1 IPILLVAEDYPEDI
15 ADGLNEIAQ
24 HYIHQNFKTRSSI
37 IDNHQTTLVY
47 DNQWRIKFIHDNDL
61 EGGKLI
67 VNSNFTNFREV
78 PSDEVGLQITVKY
91 YNKIEAF
98 RALGRILK
106 SVYIISHDE
115 ELFKSGEVES
125 YLNFEEMAQFHHL
138 GTMVDCSRSCV
149 ANIDTIFYLLRTCAL
164 LGINCFQ
171 LYTEDT
177 YKIENEPFFGYMRGG
192 YTEDE
197 LVMIDDYAYNLGIEV
212 FPCIQTLGHLGQI
225 LQWPYYANVRDT
237 SEVLLVEYEETY
249 QLIEKM
255 IRTVTKPFR
264 SKLIHIGM
272 DEAHGLGEG
281 RYRQIF
287 GNRKENS
294 QVFLEHLQRVSQ
306 ICKNLGKT
314 PLIWSDMLFCLA
326 GKNNSLAVYY
336 DNANPLSSEQALK
349 IPPEVNLIYWDY
361 YHVNTDFYSHKIKH
375 HRELGCEPWFA
386 GGIWTWNRFWA
397 ALPFSFHSGNAALQ
411 AVKSEGVKNTFVTI
425 WGDDG
430 NEFDMYSLLP
440 GLILYG
446 EHGYT
451 PNHVVSLDTIKTT
464 FGAICGGDLDA
475 WMEAC
480 KLDHILPSPYPSP
493 SSSVD
498 SKLYFPPNTSKW
510 ILWMDP
516 IYAFLSPQYGMF
528 DLEKHYLELSNNLK
542 QAMTADENKYPL
554 NKYLEFPVLLAYV
567 LSLKVNLRKKLEE
580 AYKAGDLV
588 KLQELYDTDL
598 TLLCENTKKLWKLH
612 RDNWL
617 GRAKPFGC
625 ETVELRYGGLIIR
638 LNSLYDRIKGYL
650 DHKYSSIPE
659 FESPPM
665 MIYENAGPGLLL
677 DYSRAATPSRAFGAG

>member
-1 IPILLVAEDYPEDI
+1 MIPILLIAEEYPEDI

-24 HYIHQNFKTRSSI
+24 HYIHQNFKTINTI
-37 IDNHQTTLVY
+37 IEDDVEY
-47 DNQWRIKFIHDNDL
+47 EYKWGIKFIQDNNL

-67 VNSNFTNFREV
+67 ITSNLTNFREV
-78 PSDEVGLQITVKY
+78 PPDVNLEIAIRY
-91 YNKIEAF
+91 YKKIEAF
-98 RALGRILK
+98 RALGKIFE
-106 SVYIISHDE
+106 SVYIISNDE
-115 ELFKSGEVES
+115 ELYKSGEVES
-125 YLNFEEMAQFHHL
+125 YLNFEEMAQFNHL
-138 GTMVDCSRSCV
+138 GAMVDCSRSCV
-149 ANIDTIFYLLRTCAL
+149 ANIDTVFYLLRTCAL

-177 YKIENEPFFGYMRGG
+177 YKMDNEPFFGYMRGG

-255 IRTVTKPFR
+255 IRTITKPFR

-287 GNRKENS
+287 GNKES
-294 QVFLEHLQRVSQ
+294 CQVFLEHLQRVNQ
-306 ICKNLGKT
+306 ICKNLGLT

-326 GKNNSLAVYY
+326 GKNNSLTVYY
-336 DNANPLSSEQALK
+336 DNVNPLSSEQALQ

-361 YHVNTDFYSHKIKH
+361 YHVNTDFYSCKIKH

-397 ALPFSFHSGNAALQ
+397 ALSFTFDSGNAALR
-411 AVKSEGVKNTFVTI
+411 ALKTEGVKNTFVTI

-451 PNHVVSLDTIKTT
+451 PNYEVSLDAIKSM

-475 WMEAC
+475 WMEGC
-480 KLDHILPSPYPSP
+480 KLDNVIPSNAEP
-493 SSSVD
+493 
-498 SKLYFPPNTSKW
+498 KIYFPPNASKW

-528 DLEKHYLELSNNLK
+528 DLEKHYSDLSKNLK
-542 QAMTADENKYPL
+542 QAITANEKKYPL
-554 NKYLEFPVLLAYV
+554 NKYLEFPALLAYV
-567 LSLKVNLRKKLEE
+567 LSLKVNIRKKLEE
-580 AYKAGDLV
+580 AYKNNDRAR
-588 KLQELYDTDL
+588 LQELYDNDL
-598 TLLCENTKKLWKLH
+598 SDLCKNAEKLWKLH
-612 RDNWL
+612 RENWL
-617 GRAKPFGC
+617 ARAKPFGC

-650 DHKYSSIPE
+650 DNKYTSIPE
-659 FESPPM
+659 FEAPPM

-677 DYSRAATPSRAFGAG
+677 DYSRAATPSRALGAG